1 MSYKV
6 IDNFLEEDM
15 FRQIKVKMESQ
26 FFPWFYEPEIAKK
39 GEKVAG
45 LKNESHFY
53 LAHMFYQYYQPSSQ
67 YWTMVEP
74 ILGKLNAMGIIRVK
88 GNLYQGTPEIIEHPM
103 HVDFKMPHKGAL
115 FYINT
120 NDGYTKLEDGTKINS
135 VANRILLFDSSK
147 PHCSTTCSDQAA
159 RMNININYYD

>member
-53 LAHMFYQYYQPSSQ
+53 LAHMFYQYYLDFLVSIYTYDILSLLKSS
-67 YWTMVEP
+67 YIFVLVTFC
-74 ILGKLNAMGIIRVK
+74 
-88 GNLYQGTPEIIEHPM
+88 NLC
-103 HVDFKMPHKGAL
+103 K
-115 FYINT
+115 
-120 NDGYTKLEDGTKINS
+120 
-135 VANRILLFDSSK
+135 
-147 PHCSTTCSDQAA
+147 
-159 RMNININYYD
+159 